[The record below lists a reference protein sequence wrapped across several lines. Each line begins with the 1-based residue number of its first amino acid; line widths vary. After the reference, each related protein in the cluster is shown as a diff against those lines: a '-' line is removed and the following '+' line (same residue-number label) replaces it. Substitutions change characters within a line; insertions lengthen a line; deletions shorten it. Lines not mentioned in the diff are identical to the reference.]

1 MFRRPN
7 LHRHYFLFSLQSKSI
22 DSCQFITFHMKNF
35 YLNWI
40 TYLFLL
46 MGFAVTTASTI
57 SCSCDYSESS
67 SSMVCKNIQSLN
79 HLQQCINDQLAL
91 LTHTE
96 HRRGYLMTNLTVTQH
111 HLRVITDKWFE
122 FTYNNNQ
129 YKLSSLRY
137 LYVKNGQLNQIENEA
152 FQTIGRSL
160 DLLDL
165 SYNDFRQIPLT
176 NITIPT
182 HTPLSILILSHNK
195 IKRLDVNDLKN
206 FLNIN
211 RLELSYNKLEY
222 VDINIIRNLS
232 KLKVFYINN
241 NSLRTLSPSSNND
254 NNNNFTLTDN
264 FRLKLS
270 GNPLECD
277 CHLRWLR
284 TNLNRLEYP
293 VYSDDP
299 VCEMPK
305 ALSGKKIQSLR
316 EEQFVCGPIITKP
329 NLTLLVASSG
339 QKATLRCDV
348 YSDPAPDVW
357 WTYQNRVISK
367 ITSPDNEEHHF
378 GPYTLKWQCIRN
390 KLDQCLNKTST
401 LTITDIGIEHNGT
414 YNCVAAIKNQERSD
428 NDYLSY
434 ELRVHRVSIV
444 NNTSLLLWIIVLLA
458 FIFALI
464 VLFICICVLVRCHRS
479 KKQQAERNKA
489 LLFDN
494 NSLLN
499 GQPNGNGGISGIDGI
514 VYKEKDD
521 NSFITNN
528 SYDHYD
534 MINSHTHLG
543 PPMYSE
549 LPIESTPLKSIGG
562 GSISS
567 TLPLHYHDGLRHYH
581 HGQQQADPHDR
592 LYDSYRS
599 DRQLYEQISRP
610 SPLEPI
616 VVDEFEDEMIFPSGY
631 EEDYEYREDICKPNQ
646 NPDPRRQKQMNN
658 NTNNRVKSSTN
669 QNTTINDNATPLGVV
684 NVLSTTNNKL
694 ILSPTTTTIPSQQKS
709 TTSTILL
716 PHQHQNDIRPSNS
729 FENYKFD
736 RSESQYA
743 GLSETQL

>member
-1 MFRRPN
+1 MF
-7 LHRHYFLFSLQSKSI
+7 SSQSQSI
-22 DSCQFITFHMKNF
+22 DSFQLIKFHMKIF

-46 MGFAVTTASTI
+46 MGSVVTAGT
-57 SCSCDYSESS
+57 SCSCDYSELS
-67 SSMVCKNIQSLN
+67 SSMFCKNIQNLN
-79 HLQQCINDQLAL
+79 HLQQCINDQLTL
-91 LTHTE
+91 ITHTE
-96 HRRGYLMTNLTVTQH
+96 HRRGYLMTNLTIIQH
-111 HLRVITDKWFE
+111 HLQLITDKWFE

-137 LYVKNGQLNQIENEA
+137 LHVKNGQLNQIENDA
-152 FQTIGRSL
+152 FQIIGRSL

-165 SYNDFRQIPLT
+165 SYNDFKQIPLT
-176 NITIPT
+176 NLTISA

-195 IKRLDVNDLKN
+195 IQRLAVNDLKN
-206 FLNIN
+206 FPNIN
-211 RLELSYNKLEY
+211 RLELPYNKLDY
-222 VDINIIRNLS
+222 VDINVIRNLS

-241 NSLRTLSPSSNND
+241 NSLRTLSPSSIDDND
-254 NNNNFTLTDN
+254 NNFTLTDN
-264 FRLKLS
+264 FRLKIG

-299 VCEMPK
+299 VCEIPK
-305 ALSGKKIQSLR
+305 ALSGKKIQTLR

-339 QKATLRCDV
+339 EMATLRCDV

-357 WTYQNRVISK
+357 WTYQNRVIGK
-367 ITSPDNEEHHF
+367 ITSPENKEHRC
-378 GPYTLKWQCIRN
+378 GSYILRWQCIRN
-390 KLDQCLNKTST
+390 KLDQCLNKTTT
-401 LTITDIGIEHNGT
+401 LTITNIGVEHNGT

-428 NDYLSY
+428 NDHLSY
-434 ELRVHRVSIV
+434 ELRVHRTSIV
-444 NNTSLLLWIIVLLA
+444 NNTSFLLWIIVLLA
-458 FIFALI
+458 FILALI

-479 KKQQAERNKA
+479 KKQQAERNKT
-489 LLFDN
+489 LFFDM
-494 NSLLN
+494 S
-499 GQPNGNGGISGIDGI
+499 GQSNRNGNI
-514 VYKEKDD
+514 VGMDEMGLNYKEKDD
-521 NSFITNN
+521 QSFITNN

-549 LPIESTPLKSIGG
+549 LPIESTPLRSIGG

-581 HGQQQADPHDR
+581 QGQQNEPHDR

-599 DRQLYEQISRP
+599 DRQLYEQVFRP

-616 VVDEFEDEMIFPSGY
+616 IVDEFEDEMIFPRGY

-646 NPDPRRQKQMNN
+646 NPDPRRPRQTNSSNN
-658 NTNNRVKSSTN
+658 NNNNHRTSSTN
-669 QNTTINDNATPLGVV
+669 QNTNITDSATSLGVV
-684 NVLSTTNNKL
+684 NSATMSKNKS
-694 ILSPTTTTIPSQQKS
+694 ILTPPTITTIPSQQKS
-709 TTSTILL
+709 NTSTILL
-716 PHQHQNDIRPSNS
+716 SHQHQSDIHPSNS